1 MTIITPFLRKVLI
14 ADAAISAA
22 AGLLLI
28 GGADLTAGLLGLP
41 SGLLFWS
48 GVALIPFVAALVMI
62 ARARVAPTGVL
73 PVIIAIN
80 FAWIAGSL
88 FVAFG
93 PITAPSLIG
102 KVFVCAQAAAVF
114 LFAELQVTGLRRASA
129 TA

>member
-1 MTIITPFLRKVLI
+1 MTVLTPFFRKVLI
-14 ADAAISAA
+14 VDAATSAS
-22 AGLLLI
+22 AGFLLI
-28 GGADLTAGLLGLP
+28 GGADLMTGLLSLP

-48 GVALIPFVAALVMI
+48 GVALIPFVATLVMVV
-62 ARARVAPTGVL
+62 RAKVVPAGVL
-73 PVIIAIN
+73 PAIIAIN

-93 PITAPSLIG
+93 PMFAPTIIG
-102 KVFVCAQAAAVF
+102 KVFVCVQAAAVF

>member
-1 MTIITPFLRKVLI
+1 MTTITPFLRNVLI
-14 ADAAISAA
+14 ADAATSAA

-28 GGADLTAGLLGLP
+28 GGADLLSGLLGLP

-48 GVALIPFVAALVMI
+48 GVALIPFVATLVLV
-62 ARARVAPTGVL
+62 ARASTIPAGVI
-73 PVIIAIN
+73 PAIIAIN

-93 PITAPSLIG
+93 PLFAPTIIG
-102 KVFVCAQAAAVF
+102 KVFVCVQVAAVF
-114 LFAELQVTGLRRASA
+114 LFAELQVMDLRRVNA